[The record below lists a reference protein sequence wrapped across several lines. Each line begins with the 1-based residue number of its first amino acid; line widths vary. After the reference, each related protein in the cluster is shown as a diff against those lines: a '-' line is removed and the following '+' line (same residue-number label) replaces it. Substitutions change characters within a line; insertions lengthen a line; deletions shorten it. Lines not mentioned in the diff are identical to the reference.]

1 MVQVGRDN
9 GAIKKVFPMYR
20 AFARLL
26 IWRIVIR
33 LLCILSVPHFQWHV
47 TCMYCASLWLYCT
60 SLYCTVLS
68 LCRNRTRCNVRMSRW
83 IGYCWVGEGTWN
95 WAFQKSAVWRGWR
108 SSLRI
113 QVCVCVCVCVY
124 RYWHSLVRRE
134 SVILS
139 DPSSILIWIA
149 ICTAQCIGWCWV
161 VL

>member
-1 MVQVGRDN
+1 MTTE
-9 GAIKKVFPMYR
+9 
-20 AFARLL
+20 RLK
-26 IWRIVIR
+26 RYF
-33 LLCILSVPHFQWHV
+33 LCIVLLLVYLYGVLSSDYYVYYLYLISDDTFSA
-47 TCMYCASLWLYCT
+47 MYCASLWLYCT

-68 LCRNRTRCNVRMSRW
+68 LYCNRTHCNVRMSRW

-113 QVCVCVCVCVY
+113 QVCVCVY
-124 RYWHSLVRRE
+124 RYWYSFVRRE

-139 DPSSILIWIA
+139 DPSSMLIWIA
-149 ICTAQCIGWCWV
+149 ICTAQCIGLQCIGWCWV